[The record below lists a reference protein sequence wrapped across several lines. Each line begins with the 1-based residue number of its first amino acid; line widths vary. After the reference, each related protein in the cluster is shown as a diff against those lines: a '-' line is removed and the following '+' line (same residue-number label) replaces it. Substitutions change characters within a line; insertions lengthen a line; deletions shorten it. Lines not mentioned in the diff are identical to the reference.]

1 MTDTARLAAFWGTVG
16 KSNWWIR
23 LPLSSLSSPIWNN
36 RWIWRC
42 EISSMVVFCDSFS
55 GCLNHGNKER
65 NCDAHFTYHFWKL
78 WFHSLFFIPYLFCKP
93 QGLVSLHEV
102 KWNWE
107 NNGTWNEYDVSKI
120 TLENYYESMLSS
132 LVEKLNAN
140 KKNQNDQS
148 LKKIIR
154 LFFSTLKNNSSRY
167 TKRNSDIKVEIPKLL
182 IYSCSE
188 KVWPQSCIAHRNVK
202 LSWHEKNRSNAE
214 YHMIDA
220 WQISRQA

>member
-1 MTDTARLAAFWGTVG
+1 MRDLIDGIFLRLF
-16 KSNWWIR
+16 
-23 LPLSSLSSPIWNN
+23 
-36 RWIWRC
+36 
-42 EISSMVVFCDSFS
+42 FCLFEPW
-55 GCLNHGNKER
+55 KQR
-65 NCDAHFTYHFWKL
+65 KNCDARFTYHFWKL

-93 QGLVSLHEV
+93 QGLVSLREV

-107 NNGTWNEYDVSKI
+107 NNGTWNEYHISKK
-120 TLENYYESMLSS
+120 TPENYYESMLSS

-154 LFFSTLKNNSSRY
+154 LFFLTLKNNSSRY
-167 TKRNSDIKVEIPKLL
+167 TKRNSYIKVEIPKLL

-202 LSWHEKNRSNAE
+202 LLWHDKNRSNAE

>member
-23 LPLSSLSSPIWNN
+23 LPLSSLSSPSWNN

-42 EISSMVVFCDSFS
+42 EISSTVFFCDSFS
-55 GCLNHGNKER
+55 DCFNHGNKER
-65 NCDAHFTYHFWKL
+65 NCHARFTYHFWKL
-78 WFHSLFFIPYLFCKP
+78 WFHSLFFFPYLFCKP

-102 KWNWE
+102 KWN
-107 NNGTWNEYDVSKI
+107 EYDISKK
-120 TLENYYESMLSS
+120 TLENYYESMLIS

-154 LFFSTLKNNSSRY
+154 LFFFNF
-167 TKRNSDIKVEIPKLL
+167 E
-182 IYSCSE
+182 E
-188 KVWPQSCIAHRNVK
+188 
-202 LSWHEKNRSNAE
+202 
-214 YHMIDA
+214 
-220 WQISRQA
+220 

>member
-1 MTDTARLAAFWGTVG
+1 METKKEIAMHT
-16 KSNWWIR
+16 
-23 LPLSSLSSPIWNN
+23 SLT
-36 RWIWRC
+36 
-42 EISSMVVFCDSFS
+42 ISENFDFILYSF
-55 GCLNHGNKER
+55 
-65 NCDAHFTYHFWKL
+65 F
-78 WFHSLFFIPYLFCKP
+78 PYLFCKP

-102 KWNWE
+102 KWNRE
-107 NNGTWNEYDVSKI
+107 NNDTWNEYDISKI
-120 TLENYYESMLSS
+120 ALENYYESMLSS

-154 LFFSTLKNNSSRY
+154 LFFLTLKNNSSRY

-202 LSWHEKNRSNAE
+202 LLWHEKNRSDAE